1 MENLHLKNLDMDK
14 ILKKSKTKN
23 LPNQIK
29 VNIQTPTVID
39 VDEEDMDDN
48 KNVLFE
54 SMVKLLLLG
63 WVAVGLTF
71 AFTNPHLI
79 IDIGK
84 ALYNFMEAIFSF

>member
-39 VDEEDMDDN
+39 VDEEDMVDN
-48 KNVLFE
+48 KNVILE
-54 SMVKLLLLG
+54 SMVKLLLIG
-63 WVAVGLTF
+63 WVVVGLFF
-71 AFTNPHLI
+71 AFTHPYLM

>member
-23 LPNQIK
+23 LPEQIK

-39 VDEEDMDDN
+39 VDEEDTEDN

-54 SMVKLLLLG
+54 SIVKLLMIA
-63 WVAVGLTF
+63 WIAVGLTF
-71 AFTNPHLI
+71 AVTHPYFVI
-79 IDIGK
+79 EIGK

>member
-23 LPNQIK
+23 LPEQIK

-39 VDEEDMDDN
+39 VDEEDEDD
-48 KNVLFE
+48 KNLLFE
-54 SMVKLLLLG
+54 SFVTLLMIVWL
-63 WVAVGLTF
+63 AVGLTF
-71 AFTNPHLI
+71 AVTHPYFVI
-79 IDIGK
+79 EIGK

>member
-23 LPNQIK
+23 LSNQIK

-39 VDEEDMDDN
+39 VDEEDTEDN
-48 KNVLFE
+48 ENVLFE
-54 SMVKLLLLG
+54 SIVNLLLIG
-63 WVAVGLTF
+63 WVAVGLSF
-71 AFTNPHLI
+71 AFTHPYLM

-84 ALYNFMEAIFSF
+84 VLYNFVEAIFNF

>member
-14 ILKKSKTKN
+14 ILKKSKTQK
-23 LPNQIK
+23 LPEQIK

-39 VDEEDMDDN
+39 VDEEDTEDN

-54 SMVKLLLLG
+54 STVKLLLIG

-71 AFTNPHLI
+71 AFTHPYFVI
-79 IDIGK
+79 EIGK

>member
-39 VDEEDMDDN
+39 VDEEDMDDD
-48 KNVLFE
+48 KNVIFE
-54 SMVKLLLLG
+54 SSVKLLMIG

-71 AFTNPHLI
+71 AFTHPYFVI
-79 IDIGK
+79 EIGK

>member
-14 ILKKSKTKN
+14 ILKKSKTQKI
-23 LPNQIK
+23 PEQIK

-39 VDEEDMDDN
+39 VDEEDTEDN
-48 KNVLFE
+48 ENVLFE
-54 SMVKLLLLG
+54 SSVKLLMIG

-71 AFTNPHLI
+71 AFTHPYLI